1 MTASPDKQ
9 SKNPFAPG
17 AGTIPKH
24 VVGRRDEFKLLNRAL
39 QGIAPSEIQ
48 KNGLL
53 EETSMTPLVLT
64 GPRGVGKTLL
74 LTWMEERAREMG
86 IHVARLAHV
95 KDLTAGEDLSAGDA
109 MGRLL
114 KDIAGKDHFLLK
126 WLKRIKVL
134 KFFFHDA
141 GVAVDL
147 RKAADDYA
155 EVLEARLRKGPMVLL
170 MDEAH
175 HYKENIM
182 GFMLQIG
189 QRLISTRHPL
199 LILLA
204 GTPDL
209 NSYLMKIGATFMTRS
224 KDIYINLLTTEES
237 KEALSESFTNRG
249 IEVEPQAL
257 EMMWGLTDNYP
268 FFVQLV
274 GSEVWEAL
282 PDEGKRCVDVALVE
296 QAQGAIRKER
306 GIFYGKI
313 YDEMNKRQLAP
324 YALQVAEVI
333 TRQKDATA
341 KRKTVVSVLQQK
353 NANLS
358 EEDAQ
363 DIVDRLQ
370 WLGFIWHAGE
380 SQMEAGIPSF
390 FTYLQEM
397 EQVAEDEMKN

>member
-1 MTASPDKQ
+1 MTAQPAKQ

-39 QGIAPSEIQ
+39 QRIAPSEVQ

-53 EETSMTPLVLT
+53 EETSMTPLVIT

-74 LTWMEERAREMG
+74 LTWMEEHAREMG

-95 KDLTAGEDLSAGDA
+95 KDLTAGEDPSAGDA

-126 WLKRIKVL
+126 WLKKIKVL
-134 KFFFHDA
+134 KFFFRDA

-155 EVLEARLRKGPMVLL
+155 EVLEARLRKGPLLLL

-189 QRLISTRHPL
+189 QRLISVRHPL

-224 KDIYINLLTTEES
+224 EDIYINLLATEES
-237 KEALSESFTNRG
+237 KEALSDPFTVRG
-249 IEVEPQAL
+249 IEVEPEAL
-257 EMMWGLTDNYP
+257 EMMWGMTDNYP
-268 FFVQLV
+268 YFVQLV
-274 GSEVWEAL
+274 GAEVWEAL
-282 PDEGKRCVDVALVE
+282 PKKGKRRVDVALVE
-296 QAQGAIRKER
+296 KAQAGISRKR
-306 GIFYGKI
+306 RIFYRKI
-313 YDEMNKRQLAP
+313 YKEMNDADLTP
-324 YALQVAEVI
+324 YALQIAEI
-333 TRQKDATA
+333 LLQQSNAQA
-341 KRKTVVSVLQQK
+341 KFKNIELVLQQK
-353 NANLS
+353 NKDLEPA
-358 EEDAQ
+358 DAREII
-363 DIVDRLQ
+363 DSLQ
-370 WLGFIWHAGE
+370 WLGFIWQGDKDY
-380 SQMEAGIPSF
+380 MEAGIPSF

-397 EQVAEDEMKN
+397 EQDIVK

>member
-1 MTASPDKQ
+1 MTAQPAKQ

-39 QGIAPSEIQ
+39 QRIAPSEVQ

-74 LTWMEERAREMG
+74 LTWMEEHAREMG

-95 KDLTAGEDLSAGDA
+95 KDLTAGEDPSAGDA

-126 WLKRIKVL
+126 WLKRINVL
-134 KFFFHDA
+134 KFFFRDA

-155 EVLEARLRKGPMVLL
+155 EVLEARLRKGPLLLL

-175 HYKENIM
+175 HYKENIL

-189 QRLISTRHPL
+189 QRLISVRHPL

-224 KDIYINLLTTEES
+224 EDIYINLLATEES
-237 KEALSESFTNRG
+237 KEALSDPFTARG
-249 IEVEPQAL
+249 IEVEPEAL
-257 EMMWGLTDNYP
+257 EMMWGMTDNYP
-268 FFVQLV
+268 YFVQLV
-274 GSEVWEAL
+274 GAEVWEAL
-282 PDEGKRCVDVALVE
+282 PKKGKRRVDVALVE
-296 QAQGAIRKER
+296 KAQAGISRKR
-306 GIFYGKI
+306 RIFYRKI
-313 YDEMNKRQLAP
+313 YKEMNDADLTP
-324 YALQVAEVI
+324 YALQIAEI
-333 TRQKDATA
+333 LLQQSNAQA
-341 KRKTVVSVLQQK
+341 KFKNIELVLQQK
-353 NANLS
+353 NKDLEPA
-358 EEDAQ
+358 DAREII
-363 DIVDRLQ
+363 DSLQ
-370 WLGFIWHAGE
+370 WLGFIWQGDKDY
-380 SQMEAGIPSF
+380 MEAGIPSF

-397 EQVAEDEMKN
+397 EQDIVK

>member
-1 MTASPDKQ
+1 MTAQPAQQ

-39 QGIAPSEIQ
+39 QRIAPSEVQ

-95 KDLTAGEDLSAGDA
+95 KDLSAGEDLSAGDA

-114 KDIAGKDHFLLK
+114 KDIAGKDHVLLK

-147 RKAADDYA
+147 REAADNYA
-155 EVLEARLRKGPMVLL
+155 EVLEARLRKGPMLLL

-224 KDIYINLLTTEES
+224 KDIYINLLATEES
-237 KEALSESFTNRG
+237 KKALSEPFTVRG
-249 IEVEPQAL
+249 IEVEPEAL
-257 EMMWGLTDNYP
+257 EMMWSMTDNYP

-274 GSEVWEAL
+274 GAEVWEAL
-282 PDEGKRCVDVALVE
+282 PKKGKRRVDVALVE

-306 GIFYGKI
+306 GIFYRKI
-313 YDEMNKRQLAP
+313 YKEMNDADLTP
-324 YALQVAEVI
+324 YALQIAEVLL
-333 TRQKDATA
+333 QQSNAQA
-341 KRKTVVSVLQQK
+341 KFKNIELVLQQK
-353 NANLS
+353 NKDLEAA
-358 EEDAQ
+358 DAREII
-363 DIVDRLQ
+363 DSLQ
-370 WLGFIWHAGE
+370 WLGFIWQGDKDH
-380 SQMEAGIPSF
+380 MEAGIPSF

-397 EQVAEDEMKN
+397 EQDIVK

>member
-1 MTASPDKQ
+1 MTASPANQ
-9 SKNPFAPG
+9 NKNPFAPG

-39 QGIAPSEIQ
+39 QRIAPSEVQ

-74 LTWMEERAREMG
+74 LTWMEEHAREMG

-95 KDLTAGEDLSAGDA
+95 KDLTVGEDLSAGDA

-134 KFFFHDA
+134 KFFFRDA

-147 RKAADDYA
+147 REAADDYA
-155 EVLEARLRKGPMVLL
+155 EVLEARLRKGPLLLL

-175 HYKENIM
+175 HYKENIL

-189 QRLISTRHPL
+189 QRLISARHPL

-209 NSYLMKIGATFMTRS
+209 NSYLMKIGATFMARS
-224 KDIYINLLTTEES
+224 EDIYINLLTTEES
-237 KEALSESFTNRG
+237 KEALSDPFTVRD
-249 IEVEPQAL
+249 IEVEPEAL
-257 EMMWGLTDNYP
+257 EMMWGMTDNYP
-268 FFVQLV
+268 YFVQLV
-274 GSEVWEAL
+274 GAEVWEAL
-282 PDEGKRCVDVALVE
+282 PKDGKRRVDVALVK
-296 QAQGAIRKER
+296 QAQEEIGEER
-306 GIFYGKI
+306 RNFYRKI
-313 YDEMNKRQLAP
+313 YNEMNAKELTP
-324 YALQVAEVI
+324 YALQTAEI
-333 TRQKDATA
+333 LARQPNAQA
-341 KRKTVVSVLQQK
+341 KRKDIELVLLEK
-353 NANLS
+353 NSGLETA
-358 EEDAQ
+358 EARK
-363 DIVDRLQ
+363 IVDGLQ
-370 WLGFIWHAGE
+370 WLGFIWQGRKDY
-380 SQMEAGIPSF
+380 MEPGIPSF
-390 FTYLQEM
+390 FTYLHEM
-397 EQVAEDEMKN
+397 EQDTLKR

>member
-1 MTASPDKQ
+1 MTASPAKQ

-17 AGTIPKH
+17 AGTVPKH

-39 QGIAPSEIQ
+39 QRIAPSEVQ

-74 LTWMEERAREMG
+74 LTWMEEQAQEQG

-95 KDLTAGEDLSAGDA
+95 KNLTAGDA

-114 KDIAGKDHFLLK
+114 KDIAGKDNLLLK
-126 WLKRIKVL
+126 WLKKIKVL

-147 RKAADDYA
+147 REAADNYA

-175 HYKENIM
+175 HYEENIM

-189 QRLISTRHPL
+189 QRLISAKHPL
-199 LILLA
+199 VMLLA

-209 NSYLMKIGATFMTRS
+209 RSYLMNIEATFMARS
-224 KDIYINLLTTEES
+224 ERIYINLLATDES
-237 KEALSESFTNRG
+237 KSGLSKPFTVRG
-249 IEVEPQAL
+249 IEVEPEAL
-257 EMMWGLTDNYP
+257 EMMWSMTDNYP
-268 FFVQLV
+268 YFVQLV

-282 PDEGKRCVDVALVE
+282 PKGGQRRVDVALVE
-296 QAQGAIRKER
+296 KVRE
-306 GIFYGKI
+306 GISHKRRDFYSLI
-313 YDEMNKRQLAP
+313 YDEMSARELTS
-324 YALQVAEVI
+324 YALQAAETI
-333 TRQKDATA
+333 NRQEDAKAERETIEQDLRQKHSDLDAKKA
-341 KRKTVVSVLQQK
+341 R
-353 NANLS
+353 
-358 EEDAQ
+358 E
-363 DIVDRLQ
+363 IVDRLQ
-370 WLGFIWHAGE
+370 WLGFIWQG
-380 SQMEAGIPSF
+380 SKGKMEAGIPSF
-390 FTYLQEM
+390 FTYLQAKKQE
-397 EQVAEDEMKN
+397 VAKENGG